1 MPIASGVP
9 PYQAS
14 GSALI
19 ARSGFSGWAK
29 KNQCHHAV
37 ANRSVQRASASA
49 IGTPS
54 STASP
59 ATTSGWSIAS
69 RNAT

>member
-1 MPIASGVP
+1 MATGLP

-14 GSALI
+14 GSAMI
-19 ARSGFSGWAK
+19 ARSGLSGCAK

-59 ATTSGWSIAS
+59 ATAVG
-69 RNAT
+69 